1 MVLDYDSDTGVVN
14 IQHSEQKAPDS
25 VCVLSICIIWE
36 GIFRI
41 MQKWDSNVAMTSP
54 VYLLSTS
61 TLQRTHEVGQMGH
74 GVVGAAH

>member
-1 MVLDYDSDTGVVN
+1 MVLNCDSDTGVN

-25 VCVLSICIIWE
+25 VCVLSVCIIWE
-36 GIFRI
+36 GILRI
-41 MQKWDSNVAMTSP
+41 MQKWDNANVAMTSP